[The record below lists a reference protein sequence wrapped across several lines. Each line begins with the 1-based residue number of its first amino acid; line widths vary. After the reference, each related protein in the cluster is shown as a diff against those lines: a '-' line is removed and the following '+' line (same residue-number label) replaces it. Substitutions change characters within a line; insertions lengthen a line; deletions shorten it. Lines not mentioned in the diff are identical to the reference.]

1 MRPARSGGDG
11 LQGWP
16 RIWRAGRVGL
26 GAFAWAWRNEE
37 ALRLEMIAC
46 TLAVPAAFYLG
57 QSGVE
62 RALLWGSVVL
72 VFVVELLNTAIEVVV
87 DRVSTEHHELS
98 GLAKDLGSL
107 SVGASIVLAGG
118 IWLWV
123 LLGQRA

>member
-1 MRPARSGGDG
+1 MSAARTGGDG
-11 LQGWP
+11 LRGWP

-26 GAFAWAWRNEE
+26 GAFAWAWKNEE

-46 TLAVPAAFYLG
+46 TLALPAAWWLG

-72 VFVVELLNTAIEVVV
+72 VFIIELLNTAVEVTV
-87 DRVSTEHHELS
+87 DRISTEQNPLS

-107 SVGASIVLAGG
+107 SVGAGIVLASG
-118 IWLWV
+118 IWLWI
-123 LLGQRA
+123 LLGR